1 MRIRNVL
8 QEYEAKLEPPPASP
22 FPTSRGKAEWKVY
35 ENGTRQCKVSIS
47 QLNLPDGTMLELVLE
62 NQRIAKLTVQNS
74 IARYKQESESG
85 QVVTVVGLDQILQV
99 MYDSQVIL
107 EGRFYS
113 E

>member
-8 QEYEAKLEPPPASP
+8 QEYEAKLEPPPASS

-35 ENGTRQCKVSIS
+35 DNGTRQCKVSIS
-47 QLNLPDGTMLELVLE
+47 KLILADNTLVELILE
-62 NQRIAKLTVQNS
+62 NRRIAKITTQNG
-74 IARYKQESESG
+74 IVRYKQESELG
-85 QVVTVVGLDQILQV
+85 QIVPVVGLNQILQLI
-99 MYDSQVIL
+99 YDGQVIV